1 MTLLTLMLACSGDEP
16 TPETTREVT
25 PEVEAPVAKA
35 DGPNLVIV
43 TLDTTRWD
51 HIGAY
56 GYDKGRTETID
67 AFAAKGIR
75 FDRAYSPL
83 PLTIPAHASMFTGKT
98 PPNHGIRNNGSAVLD
113 AEHVTLA
120 EVLSD
125 AGYATA
131 GSAAAYVTTDIWG
144 LEQGFDVYFDDIESS
159 LLSRSNIWRLE
170 RTADQ
175 TVGDIVGWLESE
187 ERDAD
192 QPFFTWVHVY
202 DAHEPLQPP
211 EGYQDLANPY
221 DGEIAFVDDQIA
233 RLEEAIAAQGQADN
247 TVWVLIGDHGE
258 GHGDHV
264 EETHGL
270 FTYDNTQRVPFI
282 LTGPGI
288 EPAVVSEPVGLID
301 LMPTV
306 LAQLGVAAPEGMDG
320 KVQPGNTA
328 PVYIESYQGQER
340 FSYAPHITVVDGKYK
355 LIDTPRPEL
364 YDLLADPGETK
375 DLAADNPDQVAA
387 MQATLTALGY
397 DAPSGGSDLD
407 AETLQRLAAL
417 GYMAGGDDLRGVS
430 DLPDPKDKL
439 HILATMQEGAALAME
454 SDFDGA
460 IAKLEEVA
468 AAEPKLVDVRQRLA
482 RLYSKKDDTATSLKW
497 MDEAVAIDPSAKH
510 IVLAATIQYTMAGQH
525 EKALALAE
533 SGLELDAS
541 GQEFAQYKMIN
552 LSSMDRTPD
561 AIAFAEGFLARNTK
575 AYTISGMMGVLYAS
589 VPDMEKAEPL
599 MRHSLQSPTPPRN
612 VNYYMGVLGAGSKHV
627 EEAIEHL
634 RAELKLY
641 PDNRQARVL
650 LVTLLGNEDRHPEAL
665 PVVEVMLK
673 ARPGDIQLMNTKA
686 QVLFNLDRYDEAG
699 VVLAKVLEGDPEEPE
714 ALLLLAN
721 VQHKQGKEEEAKATF
736 ERAKASKAKRDPA
749 PEEPK
754 PEPSE
759 PQ

>member
-288 EPAVVSEPVGLID
+288 EPAVVSEPVGLVD